1 MIMKTKDIVLTI
13 LFLWFAIIAI
23 FTLLGEQTPGGMWDS
38 VVGILLMKLV
48 SLIHIVLCA
57 ESWRHISKES
67 REKMLNLFK

>member
-1 MIMKTKDIVLTI
+1 MKTKDIVLTI

-23 FTLLGEQTPGGMWDS
+23 FTLLGEPIPGGMWDS